1 MLTLKELEKAPN
13 GEYKEMKVKEKEF
26 NHGCFQ
32 PSCDRP
38 ASQSGLILS
47 DPFQFSTV

>member
-13 GEYKEMKVKEKEF
+13 GEYKEKEF

-32 PSCDRP
+32 PACDRP